1 MQPQSDSYFHW
12 GANPNLVD
20 GLTIP
25 LPFSFSIMG
34 IILAIIFMYLGFT
47 YWINA
52 DQKEK
57 GNRRKSRQEPE
68 PAPWWQSTAVVLG
81 SLVIGQI
88 VALLF
93 DPTMLDAIGPI
104 EIRYYGPLFASAF
117 IAGYAIEF
125 KLFRDAN
132 RSQEELEELLTT
144 ILIAT
149 VIGARLGHVLFY
161 DPSFYLRNPSEII
174 KIWHGGL
181 ASHGAA
187 IGILLAM
194 YWFAQR
200 KYQMS
205 FLWLA
210 DRVVVA
216 VAIGGAF
223 IRIGNFTNSEIVG
236 QVTDL
241 PWAIVFERLDM
252 LPRHPTMLYESVL
265 CVIVFAALL
274 LLYRAY
280 QQNPPEG
287 AMFGTFLVMLFG
299 GRFFLEY
306 TKIPQAGFAADW
318 AINMGQILSLPL
330 IIAGLWLLFRYV
342 DWSNPQ
348 QEQALDSGT
357 A

>member
-1 MQPQSDSYFHW
+1 MQSQADSYFHW
-12 GANPNLVD
+12 SANPNLVD

-25 LPFSFSIMG
+25 MPFSFSILG
-34 IILAIIFMYLGFT
+34 IILGILFMYLGFT
-47 YWINA
+47 YWVKPQLQ
-52 DQKEK
+52 DQAAKSS
-57 GNRRKSRQEPE
+57 RKSQGEPLK
-68 PAPWWQSTAVVLG
+68 APWWMNTAVVLG
-81 SLVIGQI
+81 ALLAGQL

-93 DPTMLDAIGPI
+93 DPTLLDAIGPI
-104 EIRYYGPLFASAF
+104 QIRYYGPLFASAF
-117 IAGYAIEF
+117 IAGYLIEF
-125 KLFRDAN
+125 KLFKDAH
-132 RSQEELEELLTT
+132 RTQEELEELLTT

-161 DPSFYLRNPSEII
+161 DPGYYLRNPSEII
-174 KIWHGGL
+174 AIWHGGL

-194 YWFAQR
+194 YWFAKR
-200 KYQMS
+200 KTGMT

-223 IRIGNFTNSEIVG
+223 IRTGNFFNSEIVG
-236 QVTDL
+236 QVTDV

-252 LPRHPTMLYESVL
+252 LPRHPTMLYEALLSVL
-265 CVIVFAALL
+265 VFAALL

-280 QQNPPEG
+280 KNSPPEG

-299 GRFFLEY
+299 GRFLLEY

-318 AINMGQILSLPL
+318 PINMGQILSIPL
-330 IIAGLWLLFRYV
+330 IAAGLWLLFSYV
-342 DWSNPQ
+342 NWKQKQ
-348 QEQALDSGT
+348 QDA